1 MQTATRNGKFLD
13 YRNAL
18 RDELHLTLP
27 GANLTLTEVGWHAT
41 KRLPAHS
48 LAFVVPP
55 KYVLTV
61 SEALGSGAGHY
72 INANARSLPRTLPR
86 HFVLAMWILQQK
98 HVASVRSLW
107 TRWIAALPP
116 LDRSTLFWS
125 EEELALLDEPR
136 LIASTRAR
144 RKALAL
150 EYESMVKVLLH
161 EGGMEEDAGDGA
173 ITLDEYM
180 WAVCAVTATA
190 LHFADDF
197 PVLTPLT
204 LRFKPS
210 AAVET
215 YEYGVRPLSQHPRS
229 TYASQ
234 HRSELEAPTMNGVIR
249 TAQPHTHTH
258 ARTHARTHTAPPPLL
273 KPLLPRPSA
282 DDAAAPMSSRLL
294 LQDES
299 DPGAALYVSASALG
313 RGAELTVGAAMWNDQ
328 LMLHAGYLWDECAA
342 RRRSQAGPRAFT
354 GKDALSVVRE
364 RDAGLLF
371 QAYESSP
378 GVVGARE
385 CCLQMPLARP
395 LKSARLCRRAACA
408 WRTLGSASLVA
419 SAQRLA
425 RPRRRASRCAP
436 RPTGRRRR
444 TSLSRP
450 PRCPRR
456 CCLGSGWCA
465 SMRAVPFC
473 PAHAHAQISARPC
486 MHAALMPAS
495 EVAHLQLND
504 LFEARNISLEREVV
518 RIQVVEKSLSA
529 HLNLASGQLFDSFLP
544 FSRTMPLPALREV
557 HDEIVERNFI
567 QIPLTALHAQALS
580 SLRLI
585 APLGSLST
593 LSRRTSSSWTR
604 SRCARA
610 CR

>member
-1 MQTATRNGKFLD
+1 MSLRLAFLSPVLCHGQIQTRAVPLGMQTATRNGKFLD

-136 LIASTRAR
+136 LIASTSAR

-215 YEYGVRPLSQHPRS
+215 YEYG
-229 TYASQ
+229 
-234 HRSELEAPTMNGVIR
+234 
-249 TAQPHTHTH
+249 
-258 ARTHARTHTAPPPLL
+258 
-273 KPLLPRPSA
+273 
-282 DDAAAPMSSRLL
+282 
-294 LQDES
+294 DES

-328 LMLHAGYLWDECAA
+328 LMLHAGYLWDDLRVAHTWLRLSGGERSASGAAEAA
-342 RRRSQAGPRAFT
+342 RVALRAEANWTSPQDFALTATEMPSQMLPW
-354 GKDALSVVRE
+354 L
-364 RDAGLLF
+364 
-371 QAYESSP
+371 
-378 GVVGARE
+378 
-385 CCLQMPLARP
+385 
-395 LKSARLCRRAACA
+395 RL
-408 WRTLGSASLVA
+408 
-419 SAQRLA
+419 
-425 RPRRRASRCAP
+425 
-436 RPTGRRRR
+436 
-444 TSLSRP
+444 
-450 PRCPRR
+450 
-456 CCLGSGWCA
+456 
-465 SMRAVPFC
+465 
-473 PAHAHAQISARPC
+473 
-486 MHAALMPAS
+486 ALMPAS

-518 RIQVVEKSLSA
+518 RTLVTALDRALGKFEHSIEEDELILDSIKMRKSLPVRTQLAVTYRKLCKQVLLQTRELAELHWESVRSKKSA
-529 HLNLASGQLFDSFLP
+529 GGDLP
-544 FSRTMPLPALREV
+544 TTS
-557 HDEIVERNFI
+557 
-567 QIPLTALHAQALS
+567 TAKKKKQRMKAEHES
-580 SLRLI
+580 
-585 APLGSLST
+585 
-593 LSRRTSSSWTR
+593 
-604 SRCARA
+604 
-610 CR
+610 